1 MRAKVSGRTSHS
13 QESNMQ
19 QEGAEAAEASPKQ
32 PLPSPAARHENGD
45 EAAPP
50 QPPAVGAAAVAS
62 PANGAP
68 SPRDPEEGQP
78 LVSNVLPKQQQQQ
91 QNNEFLQQQSQIF
104 VFSTALANQ
113 GADAVVQQHFPSIIA
128 FHCAQPGT
136 KKYLEVRHRGT
147 KSPSFFN
154 VCYCFQCDTVDQ

>member
-1 MRAKVSGRTSHS
+1 
-13 QESNMQ
+13 MQ

-32 PLPSPAARHENGD
+32 PLPSPAAVAAARHENGD
-45 EAAPP
+45 EAPPAPQQPPP
-50 QPPAVGAAAVAS
+50 QAAAS

-78 LVSNVLPKQQQQQ
+78 LASNVLPKQQQQQ

-113 GADAVVQQHFPSIIA
+113 GADAVVQSHFPSIIA

-136 KKYLEVRHRGT
+136 KKYLEVRLPRTNYSSMYH
-147 KSPSFFN
+147 K
-154 VCYCFQCDTVDQ
+154 

>member
-1 MRAKVSGRTSHS
+1 MFLQVGLVAIVER
-13 QESNMQ
+13 MQ
-19 QEGAEAAEASPKQ
+19 QEGAEPAAKEASPKQ
-32 PLPSPAARHENGD
+32 EQASPVRQENGGAD
-45 EAAPP
+45 EPVAPP
-50 QPPAVGAAAVAS
+50 PAPPGSSAAAS

-78 LVSNVLPKQQQQQ
+78 LVSNVLPKQQHQQ

-113 GADAVVQQHFPSIIA
+113 GADAVMQQHFPSIIA

-136 KKYLEVRHRGT
+136 KKYLEVRRIKMVLDLLFG
-147 KSPSFFN
+147 
-154 VCYCFQCDTVDQ
+154 

>member
-1 MRAKVSGRTSHS
+1 
-13 QESNMQ
+13 MQ

-32 PLPSPAARHENGD
+32 PLPSPAAARHENGGD

-50 QPPAVGAAAVAS
+50 QQPPVVGGAAAAS

-78 LVSNVLPKQQQQQ
+78 LASNVLPKQQQQQ

-147 KSPSFFN
+147 N
-154 VCYCFQCDTVDQ
+154 